1 MGVVMF
7 YHLTHSAVE
16 DTLPMLLGKSLQ
28 AGWRVAVRGTDPAR
42 MQALDLHLWQG
53 EDVGFL
59 PHGLAGGEW
68 DADQPVLLTCAA
80 ETPNRAACLIALDGA
95 EIATDEA
102 AGLERVCV
110 IFDGND
116 PSALAQAR
124 GQWKGVTAA
133 GVAAQYWSEET
144 GRWQKKAE
152 RPAASEV

>member
-16 DTLPMLLGKSLQ
+16 DTLPMLLAKSLQ

-42 MQALDLHLWQG
+42 MKALDLRLWQG

-68 DADQPVLLTCAA
+68 DGDQPVLLTCAA
-80 ETPNRAACLIALDGA
+80 DTPNRAACLITLDGA
-95 EIATDEA
+95 EVAADEA

-124 GQWKGVTAA
+124 GQWKGITAA
-133 GVAAQYWSEET
+133 GISAQYWSEET

-152 RPAASEV
+152 RPAT